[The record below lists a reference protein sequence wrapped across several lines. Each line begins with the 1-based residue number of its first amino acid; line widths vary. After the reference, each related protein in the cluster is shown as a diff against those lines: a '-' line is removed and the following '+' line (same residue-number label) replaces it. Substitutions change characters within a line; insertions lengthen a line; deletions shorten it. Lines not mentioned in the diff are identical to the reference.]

1 MRTPTTVLVLALAF
15 IAGQMSTRLFQ
26 QEQTPSLVN
35 TSYAQFGQN
44 QGGGFEDF
52 EISNDTIKL
61 IRAANESLQT
71 AMEALRIEGKYEAA
85 TKSTNAFLVL
95 TGGGNAMAQLDAG
108 LGVDPETYAGLYAGD
123 ALPEVAD
130 YLAFDAEGRL
140 TYKNQLVRIMPVKD
154 LKSMYEM
161 RGKIL
166 TSRLKAD

>member
-1 MRTPTTVLVLALAF
+1 
-15 IAGQMSTRLFQ
+15 
-26 QEQTPSLVN
+26 
-35 TSYAQFGQN
+35 
-44 QGGGFEDF
+44 
-52 EISNDTIKL
+52 
-61 IRAANESLQT
+61 
-71 AMEALRIEGKYEAA
+71 
-85 TKSTNAFLVL
+85 
-95 TGGGNAMAQLDAG
+95 MAQLDAG